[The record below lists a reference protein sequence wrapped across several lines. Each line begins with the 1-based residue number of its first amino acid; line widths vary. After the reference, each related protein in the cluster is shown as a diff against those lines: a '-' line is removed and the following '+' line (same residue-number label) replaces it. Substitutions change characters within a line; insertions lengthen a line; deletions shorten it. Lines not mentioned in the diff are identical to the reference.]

1 MLSAVWNSNI
11 RYGFEEMI
19 SGPPQLA
26 CFDFDNTLI
35 RGDLGVATMQY
46 ILTNGLLRADLDE
59 FWEQLQDPFLPVET
73 ISVWRDLWR
82 AFRKHKDTQSYG
94 RLVEEILGLYFT
106 VSEEEGPE
114 AAYRW
119 TRVIYSGMSEEEL
132 KKIARYVFVENQKQS
147 RNDFIL
153 TGGRSIDIR
162 LRIRKPLLE
171 LIRLLK
177 ERNWEVWI
185 ITASPECCVQVA
197 AQEFGLEPSRVRG
210 MRLKSRQ
217 GIMLPEIEEPLTF
230 NDGKVKA
237 IREITSS
244 EIGFAAGDAFTDLS
258 MLLAANRSLLID
270 HGDPDLRSIGESAGW
285 WIQSADSIDSW
296 LNVQ

>member
-1 MLSAVWNSNI
+1 MLSDVWDPDI
-11 RYGFEEMI
+11 RSGLEGMI
-19 SGPPQLA
+19 SGPAGLA

-46 ILTNGLLRADLDE
+46 ILMNGLIRADLDE
-59 FWEQLQDPFLPVET
+59 FWEELRDPFLSLET
-73 ISVWRDLWR
+73 ISVWKDLWR
-82 AFRKHKDTQSYG
+82 AFRMHKDTRSYG
-94 RLVEEILGLYFT
+94 RLVEELFGLFFA
-106 VSEEEGPE
+106 VSKEEGPE

-119 TRVIYSGMSEEEL
+119 TRIIYSGMSEEEL
-132 KKIARYVFVENQKQS
+132 KKIARYVFVENQKQNG
-147 RNDFIL
+147 NDFNL
-153 TGGRSIDIR
+153 TGGYSIDIR

-177 ERNWEVWI
+177 ERDWEVWI
-185 ITASPECCVQVA
+185 ITASPEYCVQVA
-197 AQEFGLEPSRVRG
+197 AQEFGLEQSRVRG

-217 GIMLPEIEEPLTF
+217 GVMLPEIEEPLTF

-270 HGDPDLRSIGESAGW
+270 HGDSDLRSVGESAGW
-285 WIQSADSIDSW
+285 WIQSADSIDSGSQ
-296 LNVQ
+296 VE